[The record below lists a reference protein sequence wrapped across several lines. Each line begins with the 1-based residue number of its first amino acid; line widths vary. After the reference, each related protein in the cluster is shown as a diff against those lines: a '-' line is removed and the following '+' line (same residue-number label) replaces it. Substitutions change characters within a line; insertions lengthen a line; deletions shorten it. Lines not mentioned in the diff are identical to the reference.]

1 MIRDDILVTTE
12 AFHNCISEGEPAV
25 VERLIELG
33 YSPLH
38 AEILL
43 VFVPLGLARSVIA
56 RLPATPTIK
65 LPDYAIVRDSNSN
78 EWKVPLL
85 FVPEFAVARE
95 MGEETF
101 VTGVISRE
109 RFQASCGS
117 VELNLLNQM
126 LNEGVEIGGAEI
138 SPSILLRLA
147 DAPGFEAWYRET
159 VS

>member
-1 MIRDDILVTTE
+1 MIRDDILITTE
-12 AFHNCISEGEPAV
+12 AFHNCISEGGPAV

-33 YSPLH
+33 YNPLQ

-56 RLPATPTIK
+56 RLPATDTIK
-65 LPDYAIVRDSNSN
+65 LPDHAIVRAANGN

-85 FVPEFAVARE
+85 AVPEFVAARE

-101 VTGVISRE
+101 DSGLISRE
-109 RFQASCGS
+109 QFQASCGS
-117 VELNLLNQM
+117 VELNLLNQS
-126 LNEGVEIGGAEI
+126 LKAGVELEGAVI

>member
-56 RLPATPTIK
+56 RLPAIPAIM
-65 LPDYAIVRDSNSN
+65 LPDYALVRDSSSN
-78 EWKVPLL
+78 DLKVPLL
-85 FVPEFAVARE
+85 AVPEFAVARE

-101 VTGVISRE
+101 VTGLISRE
-109 RFQASCGS
+109 RFQASSRS

-126 LNEGVEIGGAEI
+126 LNDGVEIGGAEI
-138 SPSILLRLA
+138 SPSVLLRLA